1 MECHAEPVGLES
13 HANIDLSQWVLHR
26 AERGRDRTRLS
37 RDTQHAASHDKLQ
50 PVHWQAKAS
59 NQTLGSPCHHSK
71 STSSIPSEISDTP
84 VRDTVMSIQVII
96 NTWLDTWPHAW
107 RFVSGTNLNRW
118 HHWQRHRV
126 HPVML
131 LCTRASSP
139 VALKT
144 EDRTALQRV
153 ARSAPDLERALQRAC
168 G

>member
-59 NQTLGSPCHHSK
+59 NETLASPCHHSK

-84 VRDTVMSIQVII
+84 VRDTVMSIRSSSIHGWI
-96 NTWLDTWPHAW
+96 HG
-107 RFVSGTNLNRW
+107 R
-118 HHWQRHRV
+118 
-126 HPVML
+126 
-131 LCTRASSP
+131 TRGGSSP
-139 VALKT
+139 VQT
-144 EDRTALQRV
+144 SIVGTIGSVTACIQSCCC
-153 ARSAPDLERALQRAC
+153 AREPAVHWRSKRRIAQLFSA
-168 G
+168 